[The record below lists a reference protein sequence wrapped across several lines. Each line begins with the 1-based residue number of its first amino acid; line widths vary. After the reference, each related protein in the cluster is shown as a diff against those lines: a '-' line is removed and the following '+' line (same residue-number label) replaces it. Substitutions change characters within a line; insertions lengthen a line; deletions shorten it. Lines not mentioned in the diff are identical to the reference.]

1 MLQLI
6 VLLSLM
12 FLLVEDATA
21 YVGPGLG
28 LGVIGVIFG
37 VIAAVLLGIIG
48 LVWYPFKR
56 LLKKKKLQKS
66 AQEQEQEQESN

>member
-12 FLLVEDATA
+12 FLLVEDAAA

-37 VIAAVLLGIIG
+37 VIATVLLGIIG

-66 AQEQEQEQESN
+66 EQEQEQEQESD